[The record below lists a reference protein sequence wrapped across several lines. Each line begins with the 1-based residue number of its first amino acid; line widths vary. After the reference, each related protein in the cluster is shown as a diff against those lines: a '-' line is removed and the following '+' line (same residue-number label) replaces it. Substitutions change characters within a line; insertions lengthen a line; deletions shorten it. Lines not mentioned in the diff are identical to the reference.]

1 MYRSGASRNNADS
14 ENEQTMVSLKSA
26 SDDNRNSRNW
36 NPDLLS
42 QAAQLP
48 KVPVSGRGSDT
59 PPRAKGNYS
68 GITHRFVSASDCM
81 GQPTETGTYG
91 LTLTVTTSKQDTS
104 LDDEQHD

>member
-1 MYRSGASRNNADS
+1 MYRSGASRNNADN
-14 ENEQTMVSLKSA
+14 ENEQTMVLA

-42 QAAQLP
+42 QAAQSP

-59 PPRAKGNYS
+59 PRAKGNFS
-68 GITHRFVSASDCM
+68 GITHRFVPASDCM
-81 GQPTETGTYG
+81 GQPTETCTYG